1 MATVGAFSS
10 SGRSVHHRVVPF
22 EIKQLSD
29 DAMIFEGYAATFG
42 NVDRGGDVILPGA
55 FKSDVSRFLND
66 GVIAWQHDWTQPIGR
81 PLELAETPDGLW
93 VKAQL
98 VPTSLGTDVWQLM
111 KAGVCKSLSIG
122 YVASEVASISP
133 EEADRLLA
141 GTDTLTEF
149 EKAEVRRRGLRAL
162 KKIQLYD
169 ISPVTVPMNPEARVL
184 LLKRARNTEDLPLAD
199 RDRAWDS
206 TEAEARVRR
215 WANAEDA
222 PNERYAQAFFYVE
235 DGAEDT
241 FGAYKLQFAD
251 VIDGELTAVPRGI
264 FAVAAAL
271 QGARG
276 GVDIP
281 EEDVARIKAYVEEW
295 YSRMS
300 DEFGEE
306 LTPPWM
312 KGKELTLELPA
323 SVRELLEKIV
333 TLSRELSVYV
343 EQLAG
348 GIGIGTS
355 GPGTG
360 GPPTGQTGMTPDTT
374 EECVVPRALLRAIA
388 RLGDRSVL

>member
-1 MATVGAFSS
+1 MATVGAILS
-10 SGRSVHHRVVPF
+10 SGKSVYHRVVPF
-22 EIKQLSD
+22 EIKQLSE

-55 FKSDVSRFLND
+55 FKSDIPRFLAD
-66 GVIAWQHDWTQPIGR
+66 GVIAWQHDWSLPIGK

-98 VPTSLGTDVWQLM
+98 VPTTLGKDAWQLM

-122 YVASEVASISP
+122 YVASEVGDISS

-141 GTDTLTEF
+141 ETNTLTEF
-149 EKAEVRRRGLRAL
+149 EKSEVRKKGIRAL
-162 KKIQLYD
+162 KRIQLYD

-184 LLKRARNTEDLPLAD
+184 LLKAARNTEGLPLAD

-206 TEAEARVRR
+206 TEAEARVRT
-215 WANAEDA
+215 WANAEEA
-222 PNERYAQAFFYVE
+222 PNEKYARAFFYVE

-264 FAVAAAL
+264 FAVAAVL

-281 EEDVARIKAYVEEW
+281 EEDIARIKRYVEGW
-295 YSRMS
+295 YDRMS
-300 DEFGEE
+300 EEFGEE
-306 LTPPWM
+306 LTPPW
-312 KGKELTLELPA
+312 KEGKELTLELPA
-323 SVRELLEKIV
+323 SSKELLEKV
-333 TLSRELSVYV
+333 LTLSRELSLYV

-348 GIGIGTS
+348 SMGVS
-355 GPGTG
+355 APGPSRG
-360 GPPTGQTGMTPDTT
+360 GPPTQEAGMT
-374 EECVVPRALLRAIA
+374 EEYVVPDALLRAIA
-388 RLGDRSVL
+388 RLGERSVL